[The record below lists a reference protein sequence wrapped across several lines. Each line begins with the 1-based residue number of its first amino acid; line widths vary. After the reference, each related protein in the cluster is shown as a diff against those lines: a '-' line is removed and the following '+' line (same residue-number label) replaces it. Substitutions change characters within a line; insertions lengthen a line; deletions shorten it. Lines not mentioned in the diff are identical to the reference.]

1 MTDGYPGGAT
11 APGERLP
18 TTGEYPPATEERQP
32 WRRPA
37 VVAAFLAGLLLLAT
51 IGSVSGWLLAGGAG
65 GDEEPEA
72 GSGPTVKA
80 TTSGPS
86 APTAAPPR
94 PPAPSPTRPP
104 GPSLPPPQN
113 GQFALPDLVGM
124 DFKEARTELR
134 RRGLGWQLTFGAA
147 GDDPSIASTEP
158 RAGTTVR
165 RGTTVRISVV
175 GAAPEA
181 IVPDVTGLPCA
192 RGAASLIDLGLYP
205 EYPTGRTGEVVRQ
218 DPAPSTVLR
227 WNDRVT
233 LHCGSAG
240 DGESAAPD
248 SAD

>member
-1 MTDGYPGGAT
+1 MTDGYSGGTTTPGG
-11 APGERLP
+11 
-18 TTGEYPPATEERQP
+18 YPPAPEERQP

-51 IGSVSGWLLAGGAG
+51 IGALSGWLLAGGAG
-65 GDEEPEA
+65 GDEEPEKNA
-72 GSGPTVKA
+72 GPSVEA
-80 TTSGPS
+80 TPRPS
-86 APTAAPPR
+86 APTVGPPR
-94 PPAPSPTRPP
+94 PSTPSPTRSAAPP
-104 GPSLPPPQN
+104 PPPQN
-113 GQFALPDLVGM
+113 GQFALPNLVGM

-158 RAGTTVR
+158 RAGTTVK
-165 RGTTVRISVV
+165 RGTTIRISVV

-205 EYPTGRTGEVVRQ
+205 EYPTGRSGAVVRQ

-233 LHCGSAG
+233 IHCGSAG
-240 DGESAAPD
+240 GAPSATPD
-248 SAD
+248 S